1 VLRAVLDT
9 NVFVSGLLS
18 KTDLP
23 AKILEAW
30 RDGQYVLIR
39 SPPLVAEI
47 KRALETARIR
57 EKYFI
62 TDGDIEQLIILLEK
76 DALVVPG
83 HTDVK
88 NAIPDDPSDEMFLA
102 CAVDAS
108 ADFIVSGDRHLL
120 DISEYKDIPIITVS
134 KVPRASARGTL
145 LRISRNAYDLK

>member
-1 VLRAVLDT
+1 MLPVVLDT

-23 AKILEAW
+23 AKIVDAW
-30 RDGQYVLIR
+30 RDGQYVLIT

-47 KRALETARIR
+47 KRVLESARIR

-108 ADFIVSGDRHLL
+108 ADFIGNGDRHLL
-120 DISEYKDIPIITVS
+120 DISEYKDIPIITVNEFEE
-134 KVPRASARGTL
+134 KLARST
-145 LRISRNAYDLK
+145 